1 VKKMLKKIV
10 MAMVL
15 FVLVIPVWAAEED
28 SGLTPALNRIRT
40 EIFSQGTITERDGY
54 RVMMKIRTE
63 FQRME
68 RAGVGR
74 AELNE
79 FATQTCAVVRMMN
92 QNRGNMKQI
101 AEVVPVMSKAVINGS
116 SPAGVGQMVQ
126 NNLRE
131 CDSVKQAIQR
141 TRDQVRTTERLQQS
155 IRQNNQTRSSGSSSG
170 SNGGGN
176 GGSGGSGSSGG
187 SSGGGNGSSGG
198 SGGGGHH

>member
-1 VKKMLKKIV
+1 MLKKIV

-15 FVLVIPVWAAEED
+15 FALVIPVWAAEED

-40 EIFSQGTITERDGY
+40 EIFSQGMVSERDGY

-63 FQRME
+63 FHRME

-74 AELNE
+74 VELNE
-79 FATQTCAVVRMMN
+79 FAAQTCAVVRMMN